1 MNLSRRLLA
10 VGGLAAI
17 ASASRILLAAAQAVA
32 SPAADFIA
40 ALGNQA
46 FYVIR
51 GTYTLDQKVAYFQA
65 LLRQDFDI
73 PATAPFVLGP
83 WWRLAT
89 PPERTDFVELLL
101 SFIVVTFGRRLAGYD
116 VAALRVTGV
125 RQTPYG
131 SVVTSQLLRPGAPP
145 VGMDWVLSQSSG
157 GYRVADVVIDGVSM
171 RLSLRSDIAAMMQRT
186 GGTIAGL
193 IFNMRQTIAGGGM

>member
-1 MNLSRRLLA
+1 MSLSRRLFAVASLA
-10 VGGLAAI
+10 GFACRTPI
-17 ASASRILLAAAQAVA
+17 SCAAAQAAA
-32 SPAADFIA
+32 SPATDFIA

-51 GTYTLDQKVAYFQA
+51 GNYTLEQKMAYFQSM
-65 LLRQDFDI
+65 LRQDFDI
-73 PATAPFVLGP
+73 PATAPFILGP

-89 PPERTDFVELLL
+89 PPERADFVELLL

-125 RQTPYG
+125 RQTPSG
-131 SVVTSQLLRPGAPP
+131 PVVTSQLLRPGAPP
-145 VGMDWVLSQSSG
+145 VGMDWVLSERNG
-157 GYRVADVVIDGVSM
+157 FRVADIVIDGVSM
-171 RLSLRSDIAAMMQRT
+171 RLSLRSDIAAMLQRT

>member
-1 MNLSRRLLA
+1 MSLSRRLLA
-10 VGGLAAI
+10 LGGLAALAARSGI
-17 ASASRILLAAAQAVA
+17 RPAAAQAA
-32 SPAADFIA
+32 AAPAADFIT

-51 GTYTLDQKVAYFQA
+51 GSYTLEQKMAYFQS

-73 PATAPFVLGP
+73 AATAPFILGP

-89 PPERTDFVELLL
+89 EPERAQFGELLQ

-116 VAALRVTGV
+116 VAGLRVTGV

-131 SVVTSQLLRPGAPP
+131 PVVTSQLLRPGAPP
-145 VGMDWVLSQSSG
+145 VDMQWVLSQNSG
-157 GYRVADVVIDGVSM
+157 SYRVADVVIEGVSM
-171 RLSLRSDIAAMMQRT
+171 RLSLRSDLAGLMQRT

-193 IFNMRQTIAGGGM
+193 LFSMRQTIAGGGM